1 MIWTKDG
8 VITPSHLRSGSSQTL
23 SDPEGV
29 QIRRVQIRRGPD
41 PEGLQIRWVQIPDG
55 SRSGGSPDLGVAGIG
70 GGQIQ
75 MGPDPDGS
83 EPSQILTDP
92 ETS

>member
-1 MIWTKDG
+1 MIWTVDG

-29 QIRRVQIRRGPD
+29 QIRRVQIL
-41 PEGLQIRWVQIPDG
+41 EG
-55 SRSGGSPDLGVAGIG
+55 SRSGGSPDPMGPDPGWVRSRGSPDLGVAGIR

-83 EPSQILTDP
+83 EPSQILPDP
-92 ETS
+92 EIS